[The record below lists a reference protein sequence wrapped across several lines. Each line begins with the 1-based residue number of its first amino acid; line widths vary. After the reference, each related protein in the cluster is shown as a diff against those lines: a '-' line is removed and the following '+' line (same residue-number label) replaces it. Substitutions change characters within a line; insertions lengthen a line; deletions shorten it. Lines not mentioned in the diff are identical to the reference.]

1 VSDSGTGEPLVSDQI
16 DITNR
21 QGQKTNNIYIHA
33 TNIFQQLLT

>member
-1 VSDSGTGEPLVSDQI
+1 MSDLGTGEPLVSDQI

-21 QGQKTNNIYIHA
+21 QGQKTKNIYTHA